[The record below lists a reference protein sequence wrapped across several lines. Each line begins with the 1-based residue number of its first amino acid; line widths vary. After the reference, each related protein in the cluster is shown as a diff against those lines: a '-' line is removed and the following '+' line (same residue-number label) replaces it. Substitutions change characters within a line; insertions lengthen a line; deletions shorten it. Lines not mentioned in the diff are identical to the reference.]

1 MAKAAFRTEDTA
13 MIELFREFFWLIFP
27 ILGMGIAFV
36 AVFGEFSRQKRALEV
51 LRVYAEKGTEPPASV
66 LAVLSR
72 ASSDKKRNPK
82 ASFAFFLVLALGF
95 IFVAGW
101 FNSNMGAWPLVLGF
115 GIAAFVMAA
124 LAASNLVQTLSGSN
138 NSNDG

>member
-1 MAKAAFRTEDTA
+1 

-36 AVFGEFSRQKRALEV
+36 AVFGEFARQRRALEV
-51 LRVYAEKGTEPPASV
+51 LRVYAEKGTEPPPSV

-72 ASSDKKRNPK
+72 ASAENKRRTPL
-82 ASFAFFLVLALGF
+82 ASFVFFLIMALGF
-95 IFVAGW
+95 GGVAWW
-101 FNSNMGAWPLVLGF
+101 FNTDSGAWPFVLGF

-124 LAASNLVQTLSGSN
+124 LAASNLVSGLSGSSA
-138 NSNDG
+138 SNDV

>member
-1 MAKAAFRTEDTA
+1 

-36 AVFGEFSRQKRALEV
+36 AVLGEFSRQKRALEV
-51 LRVYAEKGTEPPASV
+51 MRVYAEKGTEPPASV

-72 ASSDKKRNPK
+72 ASSDSKKRPPM
-82 ASFAFFLVLALGF
+82 ASFVFFLIMGLGF
-95 IFVAGW
+95 AFVAAW
-101 FNSNMGAWPLVLGF
+101 FNSNGGEWPLVLGF

-124 LAASNLVQTLSGSN
+124 LAASNLIQALTGSST
-138 NSNDG
+138 SNDG